1 MVFGNL
7 TRALVG
13 ILICC
18 VLTGCGLRQG
28 PFVGTYTQGSFPA
41 LTEEERARI
50 HDISFPLEV
59 EPTKLSFTES
69 QMVLAY
75 KTDLSQEKLISLYR
89 TGMEYWG
96 WEELGVVNADETCLI
111 FSKPSKVCAITLRP
125 EGAQTRVLIFSTLKK
140 STVKRGK

>member
-1 MVFGNL
+1 MKFGNL
-7 TRALVG
+7 TRALAGVLLCG
-13 ILICC
+13 
-18 VLTGCGLRQG
+18 VLTGCGVRQR
-28 PFVGTYTQGSFPA
+28 PFTGTYTRNSFPA

-50 HDISFPLEV
+50 CDIAFPLEI

-75 KTDLSQEKLISLYR
+75 KTELSQEKLISLYR

-96 WEELGVVNADETCLI
+96 WEELGMATAAETSLI

-125 EGAQTRVLIFSTLKK
+125 EGDCTRVLIFT
-140 STVKRGK
+140 TVKKGK